1 MRWLTLPVLWFLLML
16 CVVSSRAQSPDS
28 LMEQANLA
36 YMDESWDEAM
46 DMYETILQMEVE
58 SAPLYY
64 NMGNTAYQLG
74 ELGRA
79 ILYYER
85 ALRLNPSYEPALH
98 NLELARKG
106 IINPI
111 ESIPVLFY
119 QRWHENFIALFSA
132 DMWAIALIIGLTL
145 CVISIALFLLKQII
159 WQKKLFLSLAA
170 SFLLITLIAAY
181 AAQRQYHRLRHKQEV
196 IVMEEVLTVR
206 SAPAGRGTELFRV
219 YEGTKAE
226 IIHRMDSWKELRFAD
241 GNVGWL
247 DAADVAQI

>member
-1 MRWLTLPVLWFLLML
+1 MRLRILPLLWLLLML
-16 CVVSSRAQSPDS
+16 SVVLSRAQSPDS

-46 DMYETILQMEVE
+46 DIYKTILQMEVE

-98 NLELARKG
+98 NLELARNG

-111 ESIPVLFY
+111 ESIPSLFY
-119 QRWHENFIALFSA
+119 QRWHEDFIALFSA
-132 DMWAIALIIGLTL
+132 DTWAIALIIGLTL
-145 CVISIALFLLKQII
+145 CVLSIALFFLKQVI
-159 WQKKLFLSLAA
+159 WQKKLFFSLAA
-170 SFLLITLIAAY
+170 LFLLLTLIAAY

-196 IVMEEVLTVR
+196 IVVEEVLTVR
-206 SAPAGRGTELFRV
+206 SAPAGRGMELFRA

-226 IIHRMDSWKELRFAD
+226 VIHQMDSWKELRFPD
-241 GNVGWL
+241 GNVGWV
-247 DAADVAQI
+247 DSADVEQI